1 MSIRLGSLFSGY
13 GGLDLAVEM
22 ALGPTD
28 PAFVSDIEPG
38 PCIVLAHRFPDA
50 PNLGDITKVDVS
62 ALPDVDVV
70 AGGSPCQDMSLA
82 GKRAGMREGTRS
94 GLWSFQCDIVAAKRP
109 GLVVWENVAGALS
122 ARAASRRDVEDADRL
137 AAHCRAA
144 GLCSCDEPDGTD
156 TCAVCG
162 LPVGERVEPPVNM
175 RGLGRVLADLSH
187 LGYDAAWRLLEAADV
202 GAPHHRA
209 RVFVTAWPHDADA
222 FPPADPYATFDPDMD
237 VWLTD
242 QPDLFGSATVFRDV
256 WPKSGIMVSAAVSPV
271 PGGWLDAASPRGGLL
286 STPNTMDT
294 LPARSG
300 EACERALRR
309 GDLDR
314 TPCAST
320 GNLRE
325 DVMGLLPTPSAA
337 YDSKTGSPETS
348 VRRSAHGRQ
357 LGLGDVLN
365 LLPTPAACDGR
376 GGGSMDPDVRRKDGH
391 RISLPDEVE
400 CGGQVS
406 LLPTPAARDGGG
418 GGSMDPDVRRRSGH
432 QVCLPDEVE
441 RGGQVSLLP
450 TPNTMDMLPPHE
462 HLEELRASGRGGYS
476 NLRDEIALLY
486 TPKASDAV
494 FGSPATAGRPLDK
507 CGFLS
512 TQVRLLN
519 LPGRMTDEEIGRREG
534 SK

>member
-1 MSIRLGSLFSGY
+1 M
-13 GGLDLAVEM
+13 
-22 ALGPTD
+22 
-28 PAFVSDIEPG
+28 
-38 PCIVLAHRFPDA
+38 
-50 PNLGDITKVDVS
+50 
-62 ALPDVDVV
+62 
-70 AGGSPCQDMSLA
+70 
-82 GKRAGMREGTRS
+82 
-94 GLWSFQCDIVAAKRP
+94 
-109 GLVVWENVAGALS
+109 
-122 ARAASRRDVEDADRL
+122 
-137 AAHCRAA
+137 
-144 GLCSCDEPDGTD
+144 
-156 TCAVCG
+156 
-162 LPVGERVEPPVNM
+162 
-175 RGLGRVLADLSH
+175 
-187 LGYDAAWRLLEAADV
+187 

-222 FPPADPYATFDPDMD
+222 FLPADPYATFDPDMD

-242 QPDLFGSATVFRDV
+242 QPDLFGTATVFRDV
-256 WPKSGIMVSAAVSPV
+256 WPKSGIMVSASVSPV
-271 PGGWLDAASPRGGLL
+271 PGGWLDAIPPRGGLL

-309 GDLDR
+309 GNPDR

-337 YDSKTGSPETS
+337 YDPKTGSPETS
-348 VRRSAHGRQ
+348 ARRSAHGRQ

-365 LLPTPAACDGR
+365 LLPTPAA
-376 GGGSMDPDVRRKDGH
+376 
-391 RISLPDEVE
+391 
-400 CGGQVS
+400 
-406 LLPTPAARDGGG
+406 RDGGG
-418 GGSMDPDVRRRSGH
+418 GGSMDPDVRRKGGH
-432 QVCLPDEVE
+432 MVCLPDEVE

-450 TPNTMDMLPPHE
+450 TPNTMDMLPPHG

-534 SK
+534 LQ

>member
-1 MSIRLGSLFSGY
+1 MRRRRIRVGMSIRLGSLFSGY

-38 PCIVLAHRFPDA
+38 PCAVLAHRFPDA

-94 GLWSFQCDIVAAKRP
+94 GLWSFQCDIIAAKRP
-109 GLVVWENVAGALS
+109 KLVVWENVAGALS

-137 AAHCRAA
+137 AVERREK
-144 GLCSCDEPDGTD
+144 GLCSCDEPDGAD
-156 TCAVCG
+156 VCAVCG
-162 LPVGERVEPPVNM
+162 LPVGERAEPPANM
-175 RGLGRVLADLSH
+175 RGLGRVLADLSN

-222 FPPADPYATFDPDMD
+222 FLPADPYATFDPDMD

-242 QPDLFGSATVFRDV
+242 QPDLFGTATVFRDV
-256 WPKSGIMVSAAVSPV
+256 WPKSGIMVSASVGPV
-271 PGGWLDAASPRGGLL
+271 PGGWLDAIPSRGGLL
-286 STPNTMDT
+286 STPNTMD
-294 LPARSG
+294 
-300 EACERALRR
+300 
-309 GDLDR
+309 
-314 TPCAST
+314 
-320 GNLRE
+320 
-325 DVMGLLPTPSAA
+325 
-337 YDSKTGSPETS
+337 
-348 VRRSAHGRQ
+348 
-357 LGLGDVLN
+357 
-365 LLPTPAACDGR
+365 
-376 GGGSMDPDVRRKDGH
+376 
-391 RISLPDEVE
+391 
-400 CGGQVS
+400 
-406 LLPTPAARDGGG
+406 
-418 GGSMDPDVRRRSGH
+418 
-432 QVCLPDEVE
+432 
-441 RGGQVSLLP
+441 
-450 TPNTMDMLPPHE
+450 MLPPHG
-462 HLEELRASGRGGYS
+462 HLEELRVPGRGGYS

-486 TPKASDAV
+486 TPKASDGV
-494 FGSPATAGRPLDK
+494 YGSPATAGRPLDK

-534 SK
+534 LQ

>member
-1 MSIRLGSLFSGY
+1 MRRRRIRVGMSIRLGSLFSGY

-38 PCIVLAHRFPDA
+38 PCAVLAHRFPDA

-62 ALPDVDVV
+62 ALPDVDAV

-94 GLWSFQCDIVAAKRP
+94 GLWSFQCDIIAAKRP
-109 GLVVWENVAGALS
+109 KLVVWENVAGALS

-137 AAHCRAA
+137 AVERREK
-144 GLCSCDEPDGTD
+144 GLCSCDEPDGAD
-156 TCAVCG
+156 VCAVCG
-162 LPVGERVEPPVNM
+162 LPVGERAEPPANM
-175 RGLGRVLADLSH
+175 RGLGRVLADLSN

-209 RVFVTAWPHDADA
+209 HVFVTAWPHDADA
-222 FPPADPYATFDPDMD
+222 FLPADPYATFDPDMD

-242 QPDLFGSATVFRDV
+242 QPDLFGTATVFRDV
-256 WPKSGIMVSAAVSPV
+256 WPKSGIMVSASVGPV
-271 PGGWLDAASPRGGLL
+271 PGGWLDVIPPRGGLL

-309 GDLDR
+309 GNPDR

-337 YDSKTGSPETS
+337 YDPKMGSPKTS
-348 VRRSAHGRQ
+348 ARRFAHGRQ

-365 LLPTPAACDGR
+365 
-376 GGGSMDPDVRRKDGH
+376 
-391 RISLPDEVE
+391 
-400 CGGQVS
+400 

-418 GGSMDPDVRRRSGH
+418 GGSMDPDVRRKGGH
-432 QVCLPDEVE
+432 MVCLPDEVE

-450 TPNTMDMLPPHE
+450 TPNTMDMLPPHG

-534 SK
+534 LR

>member
-1 MSIRLGSLFSGY
+1 MRRRRIRVGMSIRLGSLFSGY

-38 PCIVLAHRFPDA
+38 PCTVLAHRFPDA
-50 PNLGDITKVDVS
+50 PNLGDITKIDVS

-82 GKRAGMREGTRS
+82 GKRAGMRGGTRS

-109 GLVVWENVAGALS
+109 RLVVWENVAGALS
-122 ARAASRRDVEDADRL
+122 ARAASRRDVEDADRQ
-137 AAHCRAA
+137 AAERRDK

-156 TCAVCG
+156 MCAVCG

-202 GAPHHRA
+202 GAHL
-209 RVFVTAWPHDADA
+209 
-222 FPPADPYATFDPDMD
+222 PADPYATFDPDMD

-242 QPDLFGSATVFRDV
+242 QPDLFGTATVFRDV
-256 WPKSGIMVSAAVSPV
+256 WPKSGVMVSAAVSPV
-271 PGGWLDAASPRGGLL
+271 PGGWLDAVPTRGGLL

-300 EACERALRR
+300 EACDRALRR
-309 GDLDR
+309 GDSDR

-337 YDSKTGSPETS
+337 YDPKTGSPETS
-348 VRRSAHGRQ
+348 VRRSAYGRQ

-365 LLPTPAACDGR
+365 
-376 GGGSMDPDVRRKDGH
+376 
-391 RISLPDEVE
+391 
-400 CGGQVS
+400 

-418 GGSMDPDVRRRSGH
+418 GGSMDPDARRRGGH
-432 QVCLPDEVE
+432 MVCLPDEVE
-441 RGGQVSLLP
+441 RGSQVSLLP

-486 TPKASDAV
+486 TPKAADGT
-494 FGSPATAGRPLDK
+494 FGSPATAGRTLDK

-519 LPGRMTDEEIGRREG
+519 LPGCMTDEEIGRREG

>member
-38 PCIVLAHRFPDA
+38 PCAVLAHRFPDA

-62 ALPDVDVV
+62 ALPDVDAV

-94 GLWSFQCDIVAAKRP
+94 GLWSFQCDIIAAKRP
-109 GLVVWENVAGALS
+109 KLVVWENVAGALS

-137 AAHCRAA
+137 AAHRRAA
-144 GLCSCDEPDGTD
+144 GLCSCDEPDGAD
-156 TCAVCG
+156 VCAVCG
-162 LPVGERVEPPVNM
+162 LPVGERVEPPANM
-175 RGLGRVLADLSH
+175 RGLGRVLADLSN

-222 FPPADPYATFDPDMD
+222 FLPADPYATFDPDMD

-242 QPDLFGSATVFRDV
+242 QPDLFGTATVFRDV
-256 WPKSGIMVSAAVSPV
+256 WPKSGIMVSASVSPV
-271 PGGWLDAASPRGGLL
+271 PGGRLDAIPPRG
-286 STPNTMDT
+286 
-294 LPARSG
+294 
-300 EACERALRR
+300 
-309 GDLDR
+309 
-314 TPCAST
+314 
-320 GNLRE
+320 
-325 DVMGLLPTPSAA
+325 
-337 YDSKTGSPETS
+337 
-348 VRRSAHGRQ
+348 
-357 LGLGDVLN
+357 
-365 LLPTPAACDGR
+365 
-376 GGGSMDPDVRRKDGH
+376 
-391 RISLPDEVE
+391 
-400 CGGQVS
+400 
-406 LLPTPAARDGGG
+406 
-418 GGSMDPDVRRRSGH
+418 
-432 QVCLPDEVE
+432 
-441 RGGQVSLLP
+441 
-450 TPNTMDMLPPHE
+450 

-534 SK
+534 LR

>member
-1 MSIRLGSLFSGY
+1 MMRRRRIRVGMSIRLGSLFSGY

-38 PCIVLAHRFPDA
+38 PCAVLAHRFPDA

-94 GLWSFQCDIVAAKRP
+94 GLWSFQCDIIAAKRP
-109 GLVVWENVAGALS
+109 KLVVWENVAGALS

-137 AAHCRAA
+137 AVERREK
-144 GLCSCDEPDGTD
+144 GLCSCDEPDGAD
-156 TCAVCG
+156 VCAVCG
-162 LPVGERVEPPVNM
+162 LPVGERAEPPANM
-175 RGLGRVLADLSH
+175 RGLGRVLADLSN

-222 FPPADPYATFDPDMD
+222 FLPADPYATFDPDMD

-242 QPDLFGSATVFRDV
+242 QPDLFGTATVFRDV
-256 WPKSGIMVSAAVSPV
+256 WPKSGIMVSASVGPV
-271 PGGWLDAASPRGGLL
+271 PGGWLDAIPSRGGLL

-294 LPARSG
+294 LP
-300 EACERALRR
+300 
-309 GDLDR
+309 
-314 TPCAST
+314 P
-320 GNLRE
+320 
-325 DVMGLLPTPSAA
+325 
-337 YDSKTGSPETS
+337 
-348 VRRSAHGRQ
+348 HG
-357 LGLGDVLN
+357 
-365 LLPTPAACDGR
+365 
-376 GGGSMDPDVRRKDGH
+376 
-391 RISLPDEVE
+391 
-400 CGGQVS
+400 
-406 LLPTPAARDGGG
+406 
-418 GGSMDPDVRRRSGH
+418 
-432 QVCLPDEVE
+432 
-441 RGGQVSLLP
+441 
-450 TPNTMDMLPPHE
+450 
-462 HLEELRASGRGGYS
+462 HLEELRVSGRGGYS

-486 TPKASDAV
+486 TPKASDGV
-494 FGSPATAGRPLDK
+494 YGSPATAGRPLDK

-534 SK
+534 LQ

>member
-1 MSIRLGSLFSGY
+1 
-13 GGLDLAVEM
+13 
-22 ALGPTD
+22 
-28 PAFVSDIEPG
+28 
-38 PCIVLAHRFPDA
+38 
-50 PNLGDITKVDVS
+50 
-62 ALPDVDVV
+62 
-70 AGGSPCQDMSLA
+70 MSLA

-94 GLWSFQCDIVAAKRP
+94 GLWSFQCDIIAAKRP
-109 GLVVWENVAGALS
+109 KLVVWENVAGALS

-137 AAHCRAA
+137 AVERREK
-144 GLCSCDEPDGTD
+144 GLCSCDEPDGAD
-156 TCAVCG
+156 VCAVCG
-162 LPVGERVEPPVNM
+162 LPVGERAEPPANM
-175 RGLGRVLADLSH
+175 RGLGRVLADLSN

-222 FPPADPYATFDPDMD
+222 FLPADPYATFDLDMD
-237 VWLTD
+237 VWLTG
-242 QPDLFGSATVFRDV
+242 QPDLFGTATVFRDV
-256 WPKSGIMVSAAVSPV
+256 WPKSGVMVSAAVSPV
-271 PGGWLDAASPRGGLL
+271 PGGWLDAIPPRGGLL

-309 GDLDR
+309 GDPDR

-337 YDSKTGSPETS
+337 YDPKTGS
-348 VRRSAHGRQ
+348 
-357 LGLGDVLN
+357 
-365 LLPTPAACDGR
+365 
-376 GGGSMDPDVRRKDGH
+376 
-391 RISLPDEVE
+391 
-400 CGGQVS
+400 
-406 LLPTPAARDGGG
+406 
-418 GGSMDPDVRRRSGH
+418 
-432 QVCLPDEVE
+432 
-441 RGGQVSLLP
+441 
-450 TPNTMDMLPPHE
+450 PNTMDMLPPHG

-486 TPKASDAV
+486 TPKASDGV
-494 FGSPATAGRPLDK
+494 YGSPATAGRPLDK

-534 SK
+534 LQ

>member
-1 MSIRLGSLFSGY
+1 MRRRRIRVGMSIRLGSLFSGY

-38 PCIVLAHRFPDA
+38 PCTVLAHRFPDA
-50 PNLGDITKVDVS
+50 PNLGDITKIDVS

-82 GKRAGMREGTRS
+82 GKRAGMCEGTRS

-122 ARAASRRDVEDADRL
+122 ARAASRRDVEDADRQ
-137 AAHCRAA
+137 AAERRDK

-156 TCAVCG
+156 MCAVCG

-209 RVFVTAWPHDADA
+209 RVFVTAWPHDAA
-222 FPPADPYATFDPDMD
+222 AHLPADPYATFDPDMD

-242 QPDLFGSATVFRDV
+242 QPDLFGTATVFRDV
-256 WPKSGIMVSAAVSPV
+256 WPKSGVMVSAAVSPV
-271 PGGWLDAASPRGGLL
+271 PGGWLDAFPTRGGLL

-300 EACERALRR
+300 EACDRALRR
-309 GDLDR
+309 GDSDR

-325 DVMGLLPTPSAA
+325 D
-337 YDSKTGSPETS
+337 
-348 VRRSAHGRQ
+348 AHGIIAYAERR
-357 LGLGDVLN
+357 LRFEDGKSGDVGTPVCVRPAVGLG
-365 LLPTPAACDGR
+365 
-376 GGGSMDPDVRRKDGH
+376 
-391 RISLPDEVE
+391 
-400 CGGQVS
+400 
-406 LLPTPAARDGGG
+406 
-418 GGSMDPDVRRRSGH
+418 
-432 QVCLPDEVE
+432 
-441 RGGQVSLLP
+441 
-450 TPNTMDMLPPHE
+450 
-462 HLEELRASGRGGYS
+462 
-476 NLRDEIALLY
+476 
-486 TPKASDAV
+486 
-494 FGSPATAGRPLDK
+494 
-507 CGFLS
+507 
-512 TQVRLLN
+512 
-519 LPGRMTDEEIGRREG
+519 
-534 SK
+534 

>member
-1 MSIRLGSLFSGY
+1 MRRRRIRVGMSIRLGSLFSGY

-38 PCIVLAHRFPDA
+38 PCAVLAHRFPDA

-62 ALPDVDVV
+62 ALPDVDAV

-94 GLWSFQCDIVAAKRP
+94 GLWSFQCDIIAAKRP
-109 GLVVWENVAGALS
+109 KLVVWENVAGALS

-137 AAHCRAA
+137 AVERREK
-144 GLCSCDEPDGTD
+144 GLCSCDEPDGAD
-156 TCAVCG
+156 VCAVCG
-162 LPVGERVEPPVNM
+162 LPVGERAEPPANM
-175 RGLGRVLADLSH
+175 RGLGRVLADLSN

-222 FPPADPYATFDPDMD
+222 FLPADPYATFDPGMD

-242 QPDLFGSATVFRDV
+242 QPDLFGTATVFRDV
-256 WPKSGIMVSAAVSPV
+256 WPKSGIMVSASVGPV
-271 PGGWLDAASPRGGLL
+271 PGGWLDAIPPRGGLL
-286 STPNTMDT
+286 STPNTMD
-294 LPARSG
+294 
-300 EACERALRR
+300 
-309 GDLDR
+309 
-314 TPCAST
+314 
-320 GNLRE
+320 
-325 DVMGLLPTPSAA
+325 
-337 YDSKTGSPETS
+337 
-348 VRRSAHGRQ
+348 
-357 LGLGDVLN
+357 
-365 LLPTPAACDGR
+365 
-376 GGGSMDPDVRRKDGH
+376 
-391 RISLPDEVE
+391 
-400 CGGQVS
+400 
-406 LLPTPAARDGGG
+406 
-418 GGSMDPDVRRRSGH
+418 
-432 QVCLPDEVE
+432 
-441 RGGQVSLLP
+441 
-450 TPNTMDMLPPHE
+450 MLPPHG
-462 HLEELRASGRGGYS
+462 HLEELRVSGRGGYS

-534 SK
+534 LR

>member
-1 MSIRLGSLFSGY
+1 MRRRRIRVGMSIRLGSLFSGY

-38 PCIVLAHRFPDA
+38 PCTVLAHRFPDA
-50 PNLGDITKVDVS
+50 PNLGDITKIDVS

-109 GLVVWENVAGALS
+109 RLVVWENVAGALS
-122 ARAASRRDVEDADRL
+122 ARAASRRDVEDADRQ
-137 AAHCRAA
+137 AAERRDK

-156 TCAVCG
+156 MCAVCG

-209 RVFVTAWPHDADA
+209 RVFVTAWPHDAA
-222 FPPADPYATFDPDMD
+222 AHLPADPYATFDPDMD

-242 QPDLFGSATVFRDV
+242 QPDLFGTATVFRDV
-256 WPKSGIMVSAAVSPV
+256 WPKSGVMVSAAVSPV
-271 PGGWLDAASPRGGLL
+271 PGGWLDAVPTRGGLL

-300 EACERALRR
+300 EACDRALRR
-309 GDLDR
+309 GDSDR

-337 YDSKTGSPETS
+337 YDPKTGSPETS
-348 VRRSAHGRQ
+348 VRRSAYGRQ

-365 LLPTPAACDGR
+365 
-376 GGGSMDPDVRRKDGH
+376 
-391 RISLPDEVE
+391 
-400 CGGQVS
+400 

-418 GGSMDPDVRRRSGH
+418 GGSMDPDARRRGGH
-432 QVCLPDEVE
+432 MVCLPDEVE
-441 RGGQVSLLP
+441 RGSQVSLLP

-486 TPKASDAV
+486 TPKAADGT

-534 SK
+534 LK

>member
-1 MSIRLGSLFSGY
+1 MMRRRRIRVGMSIRLGSLFSGY

-38 PCIVLAHRFPDA
+38 PCAVLAHRFPDA

-94 GLWSFQCDIVAAKRP
+94 GLWSFQCDIIAAKRP
-109 GLVVWENVAGALS
+109 KLVVWENVAGALS
-122 ARAASRRDVEDADRL
+122 ARAASRRDVEDADCL
-137 AAHCRAA
+137 AVERREK
-144 GLCSCDEPDGTD
+144 GLCSCDEPDGAD
-156 TCAVCG
+156 VCAVCG
-162 LPVGERVEPPVNM
+162 LPVGERAEPPANM
-175 RGLGRVLADLSH
+175 RGLGRVLADLSN

-222 FPPADPYATFDPDMD
+222 FLPADPYATFDPDMD

-242 QPDLFGSATVFRDV
+242 QPDLFGTATVFRDV
-256 WPKSGIMVSAAVSPV
+256 WPKSGIMVSASVGPV
-271 PGGWLDAASPRGGLL
+271 PGGWLDAISPRGGLL

-309 GDLDR
+309 GNPDR

-325 DVMGLLPTPSAA
+325 DVMGLLPTP
-337 YDSKTGSPETS
+337 
-348 VRRSAHGRQ
+348 
-357 LGLGDVLN
+357 
-365 LLPTPAACDGR
+365 
-376 GGGSMDPDVRRKDGH
+376 
-391 RISLPDEVE
+391 
-400 CGGQVS
+400 
-406 LLPTPAARDGGG
+406 AARDGGG
-418 GGSMDPDVRRRSGH
+418 GGSMSPDERRKGGH
-432 QVCLPDEVE
+432 MVCLSDEVE

-450 TPNTMDMLPPHE
+450 TPNTMDMLPPHG
-462 HLEELRASGRGGYS
+462 HLEELRVSGRGGYS

-486 TPKASDAV
+486 TPKASDGV
-494 FGSPATAGRPLDK
+494 YGSPATAGRPLDK

-534 SK
+534 LQ

>member
-1 MSIRLGSLFSGY
+1 MSICLGSLFSGY

-38 PCIVLAHRFPDA
+38 PCAVLAHRFPDA

-109 GLVVWENVAGALS
+109 RLVVWENVAGALS

-137 AAHCRAA
+137 AAHRRAA

-156 TCAVCG
+156 VCAVCG
-162 LPVGERVEPPVNM
+162 LPVGERVEPPANM
-175 RGLGRVLADLSH
+175 RGLGRVLADLSN

-222 FPPADPYATFDPDMD
+222 FLPADPYATFDPDMD

-271 PGGWLDAASPRGGLL
+271 PGGWLDAVPPRGGLL

-309 GDLDR
+309 GDPDR

-337 YDSKTGSPETS
+337 YDPKTGSPETS
-348 VRRSAHGRQ
+348 ARRFAHGRQ
-357 LGLGDVLN
+357 LGLGDALN

-376 GGGSMDPDVRRKDGH
+376 GGGSVDPDARRKGGH

-418 GGSMDPDVRRRSGH
+418 GGSMDPDARRKSGH

-494 FGSPATAGRPLDK
+494 YGSPATAGRPLDK

-534 SK
+534 LQ

>member
-1 MSIRLGSLFSGY
+1 MMRRRRIRVGMSIRLGSLFSGY

-38 PCIVLAHRFPDA
+38 PCAVLAHRFPDA

-94 GLWSFQCDIVAAKRP
+94 GLWSFQCDIIAAKRP
-109 GLVVWENVAGALS
+109 KLVVWENVAGALS

-137 AAHCRAA
+137 AVERREK
-144 GLCSCDEPDGTD
+144 GLCSCDEPDGAD
-156 TCAVCG
+156 VCAVCG
-162 LPVGERVEPPVNM
+162 LPVGERAEPPANM
-175 RGLGRVLADLSH
+175 RGLGRVLADLSN

-222 FPPADPYATFDPDMD
+222 FLPADPYATFDPDMD

-242 QPDLFGSATVFRDV
+242 QPDLFGTATVFRDV
-256 WPKSGIMVSAAVSPV
+256 WPKSGIMVSASVGPV
-271 PGGWLDAASPRGGLL
+271 PGGWLDAIPSRGG
-286 STPNTMDT
+286 
-294 LPARSG
+294 
-300 EACERALRR
+300 
-309 GDLDR
+309 
-314 TPCAST
+314 
-320 GNLRE
+320 
-325 DVMGLLPTPSAA
+325 
-337 YDSKTGSPETS
+337 
-348 VRRSAHGRQ
+348 
-357 LGLGDVLN
+357 
-365 LLPTPAACDGR
+365 
-376 GGGSMDPDVRRKDGH
+376 
-391 RISLPDEVE
+391 
-400 CGGQVS
+400 
-406 LLPTPAARDGGG
+406 
-418 GGSMDPDVRRRSGH
+418 
-432 QVCLPDEVE
+432 
-441 RGGQVSLLP
+441 LLP
-450 TPNTMDMLPPHE
+450 TPNTMDMLPPHG
-462 HLEELRASGRGGYS
+462 HLEELRVSGRGGYS

-486 TPKASDAV
+486 TPKASDGV
-494 FGSPATAGRPLDK
+494 YGSPATAGRPLDK

-534 SK
+534 LQ